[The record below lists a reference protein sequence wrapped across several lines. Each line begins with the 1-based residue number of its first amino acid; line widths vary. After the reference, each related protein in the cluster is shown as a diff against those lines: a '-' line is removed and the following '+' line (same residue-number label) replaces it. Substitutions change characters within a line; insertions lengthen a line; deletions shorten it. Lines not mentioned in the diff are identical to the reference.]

1 MTYYVVAQIVG
12 LVDIDILYQF
22 VIDFMLELM
31 LFSIYLLYILFIC
44 YLHYL
49 LNNIDGIKYYLQY
62 LNMYSQNNIL
72 LIIFY
77 YKYINIKSAD
87 NLTLYFKDHFY
98 KWLGV
103 SETKRQ
109 LFILLTYLIIILN
122 ILIKYIN
129 IFINN
134 LLFINTDISILKL
147 KTIINI
153 QEVNDNKFWE
163 YLAGVIDGG
172 GNFDL
177 RILNNK
183 LTLKSIK
190 IKLHNRDLRILTYIQ
205 NTLHMGRIRKFNN
218 KLYSIYV
225 ISTLLEMTY
234 IINNIN
240 GLIRLKNESFLKTC
254 NYLQIEL
261 IKLNYIILKL
271 SLYLSGLIDTHGSII
286 FNFTSNR
293 IECALEVKYKN
304 NLLNLDYVILNCK
317 LSVSFRNKNIKNNNY
332 ITFKYQN
339 VNSMMQIYDYF
350 MINRLYSD
358 MKFYR
363 VSKIK
368 YFLDIRK
375 YNKCL
380 KNSIEYHVY
389 KSFILDFIKYENLLW
404 YKVLFVSKL

>member
-1 MTYYVVAQIVG
+1 
-12 LVDIDILYQF
+12 
-22 VIDFMLELM
+22 M

-62 LNMYSQNNIL
+62 LNIYSQNNIL
-72 LIIFY
+72 LIIFF

-87 NLTLYFKDHFY
+87 NLTLYFKDNFY
-98 KWLGV
+98 KLLGV

-109 LFILLTYLIIILN
+109 LFILLTYLIIIFNILKIYFLYFN
-122 ILIKYIN
+122 ILIS
-129 IFINN
+129 N
-134 LLFINTDISILKL
+134 LLFINTNISILKL
-147 KTIINI
+147 RKIINI

-163 YLAGVIDGG
+163 YLAGVIDGD

-183 LTLKSIK
+183 LKLKSIR

-205 NTLHMGRIRKFNN
+205 NTLHIGRIRKINN

-225 ISTLLEMTY
+225 ISTLQEMTY
-234 IINNIN
+234 VINNIN
-240 GLIRLKNESFLKTC
+240 GLIRLKNESFLKAC

-261 IKLNYIILKL
+261 IELNYTILKL
-271 SLYLSGLIDTHGSII
+271 SLYLAGLIDTDGSIV
-286 FNFTSNR
+286 FNYSSNR
-293 IECALEVKYKN
+293 IECVLEVKHNNKN
-304 NLLNLDYVILNCK
+304 LNLDYVILNCK
-317 LSVSFRNKNIKNNNY
+317 LAVSLRNKNIKNNNY

-339 VNSMMQIYDYF
+339 VNSMIHIYDYF

-380 KNSIEYHVY
+380 KNSLEYHVY
-389 KSFILDFIKYENLLW
+389 KSFVLDFIKYENLLW